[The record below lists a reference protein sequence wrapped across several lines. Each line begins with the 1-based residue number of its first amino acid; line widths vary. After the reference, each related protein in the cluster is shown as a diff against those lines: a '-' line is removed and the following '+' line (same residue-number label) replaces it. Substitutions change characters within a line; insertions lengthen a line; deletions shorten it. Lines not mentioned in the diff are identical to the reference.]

1 MGINKKGKGII
12 FWFFVI
18 LILGA
23 LIYFGTKY
31 YFVASLLLGNDLAV
45 KLNPSDENI
54 FLTSG
59 ESKTISFGTSIL
71 ANPFCSA
78 DCTSKFIDLSKNKLI
93 DTNNFTLK
101 TALSESKNYDI
112 SASKSGS
119 GQDYYR
125 FEVKCKGIES
135 FFCPTNGD
143 EKSKSILIIMNYG
156 LNKNEEKTF
165 DNYKS
170 ILSSLIIKTSAL
182 DQRIKYDNS
191 VINKANNLVIN
202 ETEDLKI
209 LETNVQSLNK
219 TIFEAKSSL
228 EALKLSEV
236 GAKIND
242 SINKLASAE
251 SEYSAIN
258 LTVYSVF
265 NSYNNLIIALE
276 VLKNKLEGLKQI
288 YVTNYSALEIE
299 ALIKE
304 YNEVI
309 VLFVQKSV
317 LNEKQNA
324 IEKIFPKIN
333 SYNTTNDNPES
344 GVKVNH
350 SISAIPEKI
359 NLTGPSISY
368 IKVEFKD
375 IDRQCCLFGKC
386 STCCKNCTEKNYPVI
401 FLHGHAF
408 NRGISAE
415 YSIED
420 FQAIQEKLETDG
432 YLNAGALLISPQE
445 EQEAI
450 WSEINYPL
458 TLRAS
463 YYFDIYQNPG
473 ESSVIQTK
481 SDSLDSYALRLKDI
495 IDSAK
500 YKTGKNKAIVIAHS
514 MGGLVVRR
522 YMHIFGSDSVDRFVM
537 IGTPNHGISDNILKL
552 CSVTG
557 ESLECRDMDETSLF
571 MNKLNYA
578 ETIKIPAYNFI
589 GIGCDMAVNGETQQ
603 GDGIAINESIYFK
616 DAINYYVQG
625 DCEETKIRFLHND
638 MLNPYQYP
646 DVYNK
651 IKDILKS

>member
-236 GAKIND
+236 GAKIDD

-304 YNEVI
+304 YNEII

-603 GDGIAINESIYFK
+603 GDGIATNESIYFK

>member
-236 GAKIND
+236 GAKIDD

-304 YNEVI
+304 YNEII

>member
-236 GAKIND
+236 GAKIDD

-304 YNEVI
+304 YNEII

-522 YMHIFGSDSVDRFVM
+522 YMQIFGSDSFDRFVM